1 MRNDLRLAAVV
12 ACATLLAAP
21 TFAQKRPI
29 ALDDLHR
36 LQDLTEPAFAPGG
49 DAIVYTVSTH
59 NLDSDA
65 TVSDLWRVSWRGGE
79 PEQIT
84 HTPYESEWAPRWR
97 PDGKALAFLSDRG
110 DDEIT
115 QVWLMPT
122 EGGEGRALTSV
133 RAGVSDFVWAPDG
146 KRIVFVAEDEPP
158 ETRKD
163 SRGEDKPPPPIV
175 TTRFQFKEDGR
186 DYLTALRQHLW
197 LLEVDTGKV
206 TLLTPG
212 DYDEWLPAWSR
223 DGKQIAFV
231 SKRSGDADRSLDF
244 DVFVIAPEAGA
255 TARRV
260 GTFEGTDVDPYWES
274 RPQWSPDSRKLLWL
288 QSDEGKWIYYAPW
301 QLAVADLATGKVT
314 TPGRIDR
321 CFYKPRWSPD
331 GRFLLALIEEARNT
345 WLARID
351 PATDKV
357 TYLTSGNRFA
367 FDFDVAADGRIVLLD
382 GDDYTPYE
390 LFAIDAPR
398 RDAID
403 APRRD
408 AMDASAPGATA
419 ASARNVT
426 RRGLTR
432 HNAFLDQVELRTAD
446 DISVVNDG
454 ERIDA
459 FVVRPVGARTD
470 QRYPVI
476 VRVHGG
482 PVYQY
487 SHEFMFDWQLYAA
500 TGYVV
505 VGINPRGSS
514 GRGFEFARAIYG
526 DWGNL
531 DVRDVL
537 AVVDFLAQQP
547 WVDPQ
552 RIGVGGWSYGGI
564 LTNYLIA
571 STTRF
576 KAAISGAGSANM
588 LGMFGH
594 DQYTRE
600 YEYELGTPW
609 KNFDAYVRVSYPFL
623 HADRI
628 RTPTMFQCA
637 TRDYNVPCLGAE
649 QMYQALRSLDVPS
662 QLVLYPDE
670 NHGLSVPS
678 YRRDRLQR
686 NLEWYD
692 RWLKAPAN
700 GRTSP

>member
-1 MRNDLRLAAVV
+1 MRSELAFI
-12 ACATLLAAP
+12 ACALLAAP
-21 TFAQKRPI
+21 ALAQKRPI

-36 LQDLTEPAFAPGG
+36 LQDITEPAFAPRG

-59 NLDSDA
+59 NLDSDE
-65 TVSDLWRVSWRGGE
+65 TVSDLWRVSWQGGE
-79 PEQIT
+79 SEQLT

-97 PDGKALAFLSDRG
+97 PDGKAIAFLSDRG
-110 DDEIT
+110 EDELT
-115 QVWLMPT
+115 QVWLMPV

-133 RAGVSDFVWAPDG
+133 RAGVMDFVWAPDG
-146 KRIVFVAEDEPP
+146 KRIVFVAEDDPP
-158 ETRKD
+158 DPRKD

-186 DYLTALRQHLW
+186 DYLTAVRQHLW

-212 DYDEWLPAWSR
+212 DHDEWLPTWSP

-244 DVFVIAPEAGA
+244 DVFVIAPDAGA
-255 TARRV
+255 TARKV
-260 GTFEGTDVDPYWES
+260 GSFEGTDVDPYWES

-288 QSDEGKWIYYAPW
+288 QSEAGKWIYYAPW
-301 QLAVADLATGKVT
+301 QLAVADLATGQVT
-314 TPGRIDR
+314 TPARIDR

-331 GRFLLALIEEARNT
+331 GKFLLALVEEARNT

-351 PATDKV
+351 PASDKV
-357 TYLTSGNRFA
+357 SYLTSGNRFA

-390 LFAIDAPR
+390 LSAIDAR
-398 RDAID
+398 ARG
-403 APRRD
+403 
-408 AMDASAPGATA
+408 GAA
-419 ASARNVT
+419 ASAQGVQ
-426 RRGLTR
+426 RRSLTR
-432 HNAFLDQVELRTAD
+432 HNRFLEQVDLRTAD
-446 DISVVNDG
+446 DISVMSDG

-459 FVVRPVGARTD
+459 FVLRPIGARTD

-500 TGYVV
+500 HGYVV

-514 GRGFEFARAIYG
+514 GRGFDFARAIYG

-531 DVRDVL
+531 DVKDVL
-537 AVVDFLAQQP
+537 AVVDFVSKQP

-571 STTRF
+571 SDPRF

-588 LGMFGH
+588 LGMYGH
-594 DQYTRE
+594 DQYTKE

-609 KNFDAYVRVSYPFL
+609 KNFDAYARVSYPFL

-637 TRDYNVPCLGAE
+637 TLDYNVPCLGAE

-678 YRRDRLQR
+678 YLRDRLQR

-700 GRTSP
+700 DRTSP